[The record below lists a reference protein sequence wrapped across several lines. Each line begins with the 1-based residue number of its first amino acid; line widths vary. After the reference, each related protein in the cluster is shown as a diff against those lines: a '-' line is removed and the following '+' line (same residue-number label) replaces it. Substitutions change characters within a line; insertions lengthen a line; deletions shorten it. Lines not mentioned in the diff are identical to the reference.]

1 MGIQDELQKVD
12 VFRGLSSSQLEK
24 IENISEMREYHDGEL
39 VHQESEKAEHLFILV
54 NGEIELR
61 VQLTTHNQRI
71 TVGVI
76 NRSNQCFGWSG
87 VISPNYFTAAA
98 VCCQNSTVIAIDGKK
113 LIEIL
118 EDEPAAGFK
127 VMKGIAEIISS
138 RLRNCR
144 SALLKT
150 L

>member
-1 MGIQDELQKVD
+1 MKIKDELQKVD
-12 VFRGLSSSQLEK
+12 VLSGLSSAQLEK
-24 IENISEMREYHDGEL
+24 IAQISEVRSYREDEKVHEESKQANEL
-39 VHQESEKAEHLFILV
+39 YVLI
-54 NGEIELR
+54 NGQIELQ
-61 VQLTTHNQRI
+61 VQLTTHNERI

-87 VISPNYFTAAA
+87 VISPHYYTAAA
-98 VCCQNSTVIAIDGKK
+98 ICRQDSDVIAIDGQK
-113 LIEIL
+113 LLSIL
-118 EDEPAAGFK
+118 EDEPAAGFM
-127 VMKGIAEIISS
+127 VMKGIAQIISS